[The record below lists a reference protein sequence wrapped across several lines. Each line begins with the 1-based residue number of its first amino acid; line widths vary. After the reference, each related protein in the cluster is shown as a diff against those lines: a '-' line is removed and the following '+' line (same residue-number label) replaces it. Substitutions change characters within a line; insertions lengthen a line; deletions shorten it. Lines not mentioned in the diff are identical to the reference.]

1 MLITYLDKFY
11 NRKDIPWVK
20 LIWSTHCS
28 NGEVPHITKDRGS
41 FWWRDV
47 LKSVDQLRGIASCK
61 VGDGKTVLF
70 WSDVWNG
77 HFSSKDFFLRKIQ
90 QGKPL
95 LWYFINIE
103 NKIQKEQKHQLKTE
117 QAIPRGREETT
128 LKGEGETNY
137 LKVFTISKTRGF
149 LEPSNL

>member
-1 MLITYLDKFY
+1 MCSSRWINSEELLLA
-11 NRKDIPWVK
+11 K
-20 LIWSTHCS
+20 L
-28 NGEVPHITKDRGS
+28 GMEK
-41 FWWRDV
+41 
-47 LKSVDQLRGIASCK
+47 QY
-61 VGDGKTVLF
+61 
-70 WSDVWNG
+70 
-77 HFSSKDFFLRKIQ
+77 SSGQMYGMVTSPAKIFFLRKIQ